1 MPLKRFEQFHLKK
14 IFLESFF
21 VLFIHHLDIFLKQLK
36 VKMNMAVFNQDLG
49 KYFLFVS

>member
-1 MPLKRFEQFHLKK
+1 MPLKKIWTVPPEK
-14 IFLESFF
+14 IFLENFF

-36 VKMNMAVFNQDLG
+36 VKMDMAVFNQDLG